1 MYARTRE
8 EISRLFATAIALK
21 CDLRNHSHQDF
32 HCTFATQSAAPRRS
46 SAATMSRRFT
56 TYSATEQGEARQEAE
71 WFRFD
76 GVRTG
81 SRRCADWRRE
91 WYSTPSQAVRMREI
105 RAHLTAKM
113 HHEAGAAREPKR
125 QSASCNG
132 GQYRL
137 RKPNTPLRKEVERET
152 GDPEGNLVIVER
164 VAHERQRLFSCREYG
179 WDGTAHRF
187 ASTAQNGP

>member
-1 MYARTRE
+1 MRGYKA
-8 EISRLFATAIALK
+8 
-21 CDLRNHSHQDF
+21 QD
-32 HCTFATQSAAPRRS
+32 APQEWNGND
-46 SAATMSRRFT
+46 T
-56 TYSATEQGEARQEAE
+56 TYSATERNEKRQEIE
-71 WFRFD
+71 RFGFG

-105 RAHLTAKM
+105 RAHLTAKTNR
-113 HHEAGAAREPKR
+113 EIGAALELKR
-125 QSASCNG
+125 QSATCNR

-152 GDPEGNLVIVER
+152 GNPEGNLVIVER
-164 VAHERQRLFSCREYG
+164 VARERQHLFSCREYG

>member
-1 MYARTRE
+1 MRGYKA
-8 EISRLFATAIALK
+8 
-21 CDLRNHSHQDF
+21 QD
-32 HCTFATQSAAPRRS
+32 APQEWNGND
-46 SAATMSRRFT
+46 T
-56 TYSATEQGEARQEAE
+56 TYSATERNEKRQEIE
-71 WFRFD
+71 RFGFG

-105 RAHLTAKM
+105 RAHLTAKTNR
-113 HHEAGAAREPKR
+113 EIGAALELKR
-125 QSASCNG
+125 QSATCNR

-164 VAHERQRLFSCREYG
+164 SHVSANISFRAGSTV
-179 WDGTAHRF
+179 GTVLPTDSQALLRTDPSHKLR
-187 ASTAQNGP
+187 A

>member
-1 MYARTRE
+1 
-8 EISRLFATAIALK
+8 
-21 CDLRNHSHQDF
+21 
-32 HCTFATQSAAPRRS
+32 
-46 SAATMSRRFT
+46 MSRRFT
-56 TYSATEQGEARQEAE
+56 TYSATEQGDARQEAE

-91 WYSTPSQAVRMREI
+91 WYSTQSQAVRMREI

-137 RKPNTPLRKEVERET
+137 RKPNAPLRKETERET

-179 WDGTAHRF
+179 WDGTAHVPN
-187 ASTAQNGP
+187 STPYGCGAKEAEEKKCNESESAKQATPKAIS